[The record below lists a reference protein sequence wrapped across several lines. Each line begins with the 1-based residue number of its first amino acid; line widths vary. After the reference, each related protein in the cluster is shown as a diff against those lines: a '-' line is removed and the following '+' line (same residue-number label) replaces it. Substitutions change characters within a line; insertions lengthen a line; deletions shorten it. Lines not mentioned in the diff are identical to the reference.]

1 MNDNSNEKN
10 SLKENNSSEKSNSS
24 MKKNIK
30 LVLGIVILIGVGIGF
45 GLTLN
50 LVKNKFGQSS
60 GAIIEDGVIS
70 GYSAEEIQQIMQR
83 KADESTFSFEINAR
97 PIFKNG
103 KSEGNLRI
111 YNPPYNKYVVDVE
124 IKLDSDNTT
133 IFKSGK
139 IKPNQHIENAKLNKN
154 LKKGEYEATATINAY
169 DSDGETLIGVS
180 AAKLIITIEN

>member
-1 MNDNSNEKN
+1 MKDNSIKN
-10 SLKENNSSEKSNSS
+10 NSS

-30 LVLGIVILIGVGIGF
+30 LFLGVVILIGLGIGV

-50 LVKNKFGQSS
+50 FTKDNFIQSS

-70 GYSAEEIQQIMQR
+70 GYTAEEIEAIMQR
-83 KADESTFSFEINAR
+83 KADESTFSFEVNSR
-97 PIFKNG
+97 PIFENG

-111 YNPPYNKYVVDVE
+111 YNPPYNKYVIDVE
-124 IKLDSDNTT
+124 IKLDSNDKTV
-133 IFKSGK
+133 FKSGK
-139 IKPNQHIENAKLNKN
+139 IKPNQHIENAKLSKN

>member
-1 MNDNSNEKN
+1 
-10 SLKENNSSEKSNSS
+10 

-30 LVLGIVILIGVGIGF
+30 LFLGVVILIGLGIGV

-50 LVKNKFGQSS
+50 FTKDNFIKSS

-70 GYSAEEIQQIMQR
+70 GYTAEEIEAIMQR
-83 KADESTFSFEINAR
+83 KADESTFSFEVNSR
-97 PIFKNG
+97 PIFENG

-111 YNPPYNKYVVDVE
+111 YNPPYNKYVIDVE
-124 IKLDSDNTT
+124 IKLDSNNKT
-133 IFKSGK
+133 IFKSDK
-139 IKPNQHIENAKLNKN
+139 IKPNQYIENAKLNKN